1 MTRPLP
7 YRRSI
12 LIVLALVVSS
22 AATFV
27 LSGPTALA
35 SGTQVLR
42 ISARAHMV
50 LRFSTNRLHAHPGR
64 IEIIMHNPSNS
75 GMSHGIAIKGNGVRK
90 VGKIVSPGHSSSVTV
105 SLRRGKY
112 TFYCPVPGH
121 LQAGMKGTLT
131 VS

>member
-1 MTRPLP
+1 MTRPMP
-7 YRRSI
+7 FRRSI
-12 LIVLALVVSS
+12 LLALTLAVSS
-22 AATFV
+22 SAIFV
-27 LSGPTALA
+27 LSGSLA
-35 SGTQVLR
+35 VASSTQVLR

-50 LRFSTNRLHAHPGR
+50 LRFSTNRLHARPGR
-64 IEIIMHNPSNS
+64 IEIIMHNPLNS

-90 VGKIVSPGHSSSVTV
+90 VGRIVSPGHSSSVTV
-105 SLRRGKY
+105 SLRRGRY

>member
-1 MTRPLP
+1 MRPLHF
-7 YRRSI
+7 RRSI
-12 LIVLALVVSS
+12 LIVLALATSS
-22 AATFV
+22 SGTLA
-27 LSGPTALA
+27 LSGSAALA

-50 LRFSTNRLHAHPGR
+50 LRFSTNRLRARPGR

-105 SLRRGKY
+105 RLRRGRY